1 MAVMEMVIVKLSDNV
16 PRVELFL
23 AFEIKMSQQNGIKIN
38 LQGDLLSSKPW
49 DVFWARRKKNL
60 VKFWFK

>member
-38 LQGDLLSSKPW
+38 LQGDLLSSKP
-49 DVFWARRKKNL
+49 
-60 VKFWFK
+60 

>member
-38 LQGDLLSSKPW
+38 FYNYPTG
-49 DVFWARRKKNL
+49 
-60 VKFWFK
+60 WFVIL